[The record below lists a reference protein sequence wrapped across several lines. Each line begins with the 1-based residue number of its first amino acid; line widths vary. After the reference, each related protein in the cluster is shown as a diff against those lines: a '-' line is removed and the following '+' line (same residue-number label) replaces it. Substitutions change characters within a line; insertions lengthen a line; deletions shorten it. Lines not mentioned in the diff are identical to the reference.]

1 MNAQVQSGLEGIV
14 VAESEIC
21 AIDGERG
28 TLTYRGI
35 DIGDLARHSTY
46 EETIYLLWYGHLPTQ
61 VELDAF
67 TARLR
72 AERSFDGNIRPILT
86 SLPGRPPPMEALRT
100 AVSALS
106 CCDPDVDDY
115 AHEANL
121 NKAIRLT
128 TRLPI
133 IATFYQRHLEG
144 KGHIEPDPVLG
155 HAANFLYMLHG
166 EPPTELEER
175 AFDLAMVLMADHEF
189 NASTFAARV
198 TASTLSDMYS
208 AITTAIGTLKGSLH
222 GGANQRAMEM
232 LLEIGTIDQVRPYI
246 ASALAAKKRI
256 MGFGHRVYRGKAD
269 PRSAYLSAMLKELGE
284 QKGDLS
290 MYYLSVAVADAV
302 EEMKGLYP
310 NVDFYTAPLLYS
322 LDIPLDLFTPVFA
335 VSRIA
340 GWTAHVMEQYEHNR
354 LLRPLSSYVGPVDRG
369 YVPIG
374 ERMNGRTPTADAG

>member
-1 MNAQVQSGLEGIV
+1 MKAQVQSGLEGIV
-14 VAESEIC
+14 VAESQIC
-21 AIDGERG
+21 AIDGEKG
-28 TLTYRGI
+28 TLCYRGV
-35 DIGDLARHSTY
+35 DIGDLAQHSTY
-46 EETIYLLWYGHLPTQ
+46 EETVYLLWYGHLPTRE
-61 VELDAF
+61 ELDGF

-72 AERSFDGNIRPILT
+72 AERSFDGNIRPILA

-106 CCDPDVDDY
+106 CCDPEVEDY
-115 AHEANL
+115 GREANL
-121 NKAIRLT
+121 NKALRLT

-144 KGHIEPDPVLG
+144 KEHVEPDPTLG

-166 EPPTELEER
+166 ERPTPLEER
-175 AFDLAMVLMADHEF
+175 AADLAMVLMADHEL

-208 AITTAIGTLKGSLH
+208 AVTTAIGTLKGPLH

-232 LLEIGTIDQVRPYI
+232 LLEIGSIDNARPYI

-269 PRSAYLSAMLKELGE
+269 PRSVYLRAMLRELGE
-284 QKGDLS
+284 QKGDQSLCD
-290 MYYLSVAVADAV
+290 LAVAVADTV

-310 NVDFYTAPLLYS
+310 NVDYYTAPLLYL

-335 VSRIA
+335 ISRIA
-340 GWTAHVMEQYEHNR
+340 GWTAHIMEQYEHNR
-354 LLRPLSSYVGPVDRG
+354 LLRPVSSYVGPVDRD

-374 ERMNGRTPTADAG
+374 ERLDGYALS

>member
-1 MNAQVQSGLEGIV
+1 MTAQVQSGLEGIV
-14 VAESEIC
+14 VAESQIC
-21 AIDGERG
+21 AIDGEKG
-28 TLTYRGI
+28 TLCYRGI
-35 DIGDLARHSTY
+35 DIGDLAQNSTY
-46 EETIYLLWYGHLPTQ
+46 EETIYLLWYGQLPTRE
-61 VELDAF
+61 ELDAF
-67 TARLR
+67 TAQLR
-72 AERSFDGNIRPILT
+72 AERSFDGNIRPILA

-106 CCDPDVDDY
+106 CCDPDVEDY
-115 AHEANL
+115 GREANL
-121 NKAIRLT
+121 NKALRLT

-144 KGHIEPDPVLG
+144 KEHVEPDPMLG

-166 EPPTELEER
+166 EPPTPLEER
-175 AFDLAMVLMADHEF
+175 AADLAMVLMADHEL

-208 AITTAIGTLKGSLH
+208 AVTTAIGTLKGPLH

-232 LLEIGTIDQVRPYI
+232 LLEIGSIENVRPYI

-256 MGFGHRVYRGKAD
+256 MGFGHRVYKGKAD
-269 PRSAYLSAMLKELGE
+269 PRSTYLRAMLRELGE
-284 QKGDLS
+284 QKGDLGL
-290 MYYLSVAVADAV
+290 YELAVAVADVV

-310 NVDFYTAPLLYS
+310 NVDYYTAPLLY
-322 LDIPLDLFTPVFA
+322 LLGIPLDLFTPVFA

-340 GWTAHVMEQYEHNR
+340 GWTAHIMEQYEHNR
-354 LLRPLSSYVGPVDRG
+354 LLRPVSSYIGPIDRD

-374 ERMNGRTPTADAG
+374 ERLDGYGVV

>member
-1 MNAQVQSGLEGIV
+1 MKAQVQSGLEGIV
-14 VAESEIC
+14 VAESQIC
-21 AIDGERG
+21 AIDGEKG
-28 TLTYRGI
+28 TLCYRGV
-35 DIGDLARHSTY
+35 DIGDLAQHSTY
-46 EETIYLLWYGHLPTQ
+46 EETVYLLWYGHLPTRE
-61 VELDAF
+61 ELDGF

-72 AERSFDGNIRPILT
+72 AERSFDGNIRPILA

-106 CCDPDVDDY
+106 CCDPEVEDY
-115 AHEANL
+115 GREANL
-121 NKAIRLT
+121 NKALRLT

-144 KGHIEPDPVLG
+144 KEHVEPDPTLG

-166 EPPTELEER
+166 ERPTPLEER
-175 AFDLAMVLMADHEF
+175 AADLAMVLMADHEL

-208 AITTAIGTLKGSLH
+208 AVTTAIGTLKGPLH

-232 LLEIGTIDQVRPYI
+232 LLEIGSIDNARPYI

-269 PRSAYLSAMLKELGE
+269 PRSVYLRAMLRELGE
-284 QKGDLS
+284 QKGDQSLCD
-290 MYYLSVAVADAV
+290 LAVAVADTV

-310 NVDFYTAPLLYS
+310 NVDYYTAPLLYL

-335 VSRIA
+335 ISRIA
-340 GWTAHVMEQYEHNR
+340 GWTAHIMEQYEHNR
-354 LLRPLSSYVGPVDRG
+354 LLRPVSSYVGPVDRD

-374 ERMNGRTPTADAG
+374 ERLDG

>member
-1 MNAQVQSGLEGIV
+1 MKAQVQSGLEGIV

-21 AIDGERG
+21 AIDGEKG
-28 TLTYRGI
+28 TLTFRGI
-35 DIGDLARHSTY
+35 DVGDLARHSTY
-46 EETIYLLWYGHLPTQ
+46 EETVYLLWYGHLPTQ
-61 VELDAF
+61 GQLDAF

-72 AERSFDGNIRPILT
+72 AERSFDGNIRPILA
-86 SLPGRPPPMEALRT
+86 SLPGCPPPMEALRT

-106 CCDPDVDDY
+106 CCDPDVGDY
-115 AHEANL
+115 GREANL

-133 IATFYQRHLEG
+133 ITTFYQRHLEG
-144 KGHIEPDPVLG
+144 KEHVEPDPVLG
-155 HAANFLYMLHG
+155 HAANFLYMLRG
-166 EPPTELEER
+166 DRPTPLEER
-175 AFDLAMVLMADHEF
+175 ALDLAMVLMADHEL

-208 AITTAIGTLKGSLH
+208 AITTAIGTLKGPLH

-232 LLEIGTIDQVRPYI
+232 LLEIGTIENVRPYI
-246 ASALAAKKRI
+246 AAALAAKKRI
-256 MGFGHRVYRGKAD
+256 MGFGHRVYKGKAD
-269 PRSAYLSAMLKELGE
+269 PRSAYLSAMLRELGE
-284 QKGDLS
+284 RSGDLS
-290 MYYLSVAVADAV
+290 LYHLSVAVADTV

-322 LDIPLDLFTPVFA
+322 LGIPLDLFTPVFA

-354 LLRPLSSYVGPVDRG
+354 LLRPLSSYVGPFARG

-374 ERMNGRTPTADAG
+374 DRTNGYALAEP

>member
-1 MNAQVQSGLEGIV
+1 MKAQVQSGLEGIV
-14 VAESEIC
+14 VAESQIC
-21 AIDGERG
+21 AIDGEKG
-28 TLTYRGI
+28 TLCYRGV
-35 DIGDLARHSTY
+35 DIGDLAQHSTY
-46 EETIYLLWYGHLPTQ
+46 EETVYLLWYGHLPTRE
-61 VELDAF
+61 ELDGF

-72 AERSFDGNIRPILT
+72 AERSFDGNIRPILA

-106 CCDPDVDDY
+106 CCDPEVEDY
-115 AHEANL
+115 GHEANL
-121 NKAIRLT
+121 NKALRLT

-144 KGHIEPDPVLG
+144 KEHVEPDPTLG

-166 EPPTELEER
+166 ERPTPLEER
-175 AFDLAMVLMADHEF
+175 AADLAMVLMADHEL

-208 AITTAIGTLKGSLH
+208 AVTTAIGTLKGPLH

-232 LLEIGTIDQVRPYI
+232 LLEIGSIDNVRPYI

-269 PRSAYLSAMLKELGE
+269 PRSVYLRAMLRELGE
-284 QKGDLS
+284 QKGDQSL
-290 MYYLSVAVADAV
+290 YDLAVAVADTV
-302 EEMKGLYP
+302 EEMKNLYP
-310 NVDFYTAPLLYS
+310 NVDYYTAPLLYL

-335 VSRIA
+335 ISRIA
-340 GWTAHVMEQYEHNR
+340 GWTAHIMEQYEHNR
-354 LLRPLSSYVGPVDRG
+354 LLRPVSSYVGPVDRD

-374 ERMNGRTPTADAG
+374 ERLDGYALS

>member
-1 MNAQVQSGLEGIV
+1 M
-14 VAESEIC
+14 
-21 AIDGERG
+21 DG
-28 TLTYRGI
+28 
-35 DIGDLARHSTY
+35 
-46 EETIYLLWYGHLPTQ
+46 
-61 VELDAF
+61 F

-72 AERSFDGNIRPILT
+72 AERSFDGNIRPILA

-106 CCDPDVDDY
+106 CCDPEVEDY
-115 AHEANL
+115 GHEANL
-121 NKAIRLT
+121 NKALRLT

-144 KGHIEPDPVLG
+144 KEHVEPDPTLG

-166 EPPTELEER
+166 ERPTPLEER
-175 AFDLAMVLMADHEF
+175 AADLAMVLMADHEL

-208 AITTAIGTLKGSLH
+208 AVTTAIGTLKGPLH

-232 LLEIGTIDQVRPYI
+232 LLEIGSIDNVRPYI

-269 PRSAYLSAMLKELGE
+269 PRSVYLRAMLRELGE
-284 QKGDLS
+284 QKGDQSL
-290 MYYLSVAVADAV
+290 YDLAVAVADTV
-302 EEMKGLYP
+302 EEMKNLYP
-310 NVDFYTAPLLYS
+310 NVDYYTAPLLYL

-335 VSRIA
+335 ISRIA
-340 GWTAHVMEQYEHNR
+340 GWTAHIMEQYEHNR
-354 LLRPLSSYVGPVDRG
+354 LLRPVSSYVGPVDRD

-374 ERMNGRTPTADAG
+374 ERLDGYALS

>member
-1 MNAQVQSGLEGIV
+1 MKAQVQSGLEGIV
-14 VAESEIC
+14 VAESQIC
-21 AIDGERG
+21 AIDGEKG
-28 TLTYRGI
+28 TLCYRGV
-35 DIGDLARHSTY
+35 DIGDLAQNSTY
-46 EETIYLLWYGHLPTQ
+46 EETVYLLWYGQLPTR
-61 VELDAF
+61 EEMDGF

-72 AERSFDGNIRPILT
+72 AERSFDGNIRPILA

-106 CCDPDVDDY
+106 CCDPEVEDY
-115 AHEANL
+115 GHEANL
-121 NKAIRLT
+121 NKALRLT

-144 KGHIEPDPVLG
+144 KEHVEPDPTLG

-166 EPPTELEER
+166 ERPTPLEER
-175 AFDLAMVLMADHEF
+175 AADLAMVLMADHEL

-208 AITTAIGTLKGSLH
+208 AVTTAIGTLKGPLH

-232 LLEIGTIDQVRPYI
+232 LLEIGSIDNVRPYI

-269 PRSAYLSAMLKELGE
+269 PRSVYLRAMLRELGE
-284 QKGDLS
+284 QKGDQSL
-290 MYYLSVAVADAV
+290 YDLAVAVADTV
-302 EEMKGLYP
+302 EEMKNLYP
-310 NVDFYTAPLLYS
+310 NVDYYTAPLLYL

-335 VSRIA
+335 ISRIA
-340 GWTAHVMEQYEHNR
+340 GWTAHIMEQYEHNR
-354 LLRPLSSYVGPVDRG
+354 LLRPVSSYVGPVDRD

-374 ERMNGRTPTADAG
+374 ERLDGYALS

>member
-1 MNAQVQSGLEGIV
+1 MKAQVQSGLEGIV
-14 VAESEIC
+14 VAESQIC
-21 AIDGERG
+21 AIDGEKG
-28 TLTYRGI
+28 TLCYRGV
-35 DIGDLARHSTY
+35 DIGDLARNSTY
-46 EETIYLLWYGHLPTQ
+46 EETVYLLWYGQLPTRE
-61 VELDAF
+61 ELDGF

-72 AERSFDGNIRPILT
+72 AERSFDGNIRPILA

-106 CCDPDVDDY
+106 CCDPEVEDY
-115 AHEANL
+115 GREANL
-121 NKAIRLT
+121 NKARRLT

-144 KGHIEPDPVLG
+144 KEHVEPDPLLG

-166 EPPTELEER
+166 ERPTPLEER
-175 AFDLAMVLMADHEF
+175 AADLAMVLMADHEL

-208 AITTAIGTLKGSLH
+208 AVTTAIGTLKGPLH

-232 LLEIGTIDQVRPYI
+232 LLEIGSIENVRPYI

-256 MGFGHRVYRGKAD
+256 MGFGHRVYKGKAD
-269 PRSAYLSAMLKELGE
+269 PRSVYLRAMLKELAE

-290 MYYLSVAVADAV
+290 LYDLAVTVADTV

-310 NVDFYTAPLLYS
+310 NVDYYTAPLLY
-322 LDIPLDLFTPVFA
+322 LLGIPLDLFTPVFA

-340 GWTAHVMEQYEHNR
+340 GWTAHIMEQYEHNR
-354 LLRPLSSYVGPVDRG
+354 LLRPVSSYIGPIDRD

-374 ERMNGRTPTADAG
+374 ERLDGYGAA